1 MANTSAPKP
10 LPKKIGIVIP
20 AHNEAD
26 SISACLDAIKQAIA
40 PLSSDIAVQTVV
52 VLDSC
57 DDDTLSKV
65 QNAHVDWL
73 RCEFRCVGKVRDLGV
88 RYLIEQGA
96 DWIACTDADSMVE
109 ADWLMAQIKHLKA
122 EPTTTPTTMPTAM
135 ICGVVSV
142 DCWDALSESTK
153 QQYLAHY
160 QDCMN
165 HRHIHGANL
174 SFASQDYLAVGG
186 FDELTCH
193 EDVGLVKKFEQANLP
208 IIWSNL
214 VRVVTSSR
222 LDARAEE
229 GFAHFLRGLE
239 NQPLF

>member
-1 MANTSAPKP
+1 MANTPVSQR

-40 PLSSDIAVQTVV
+40 QLSSDIAVQTVV

-57 DDDTLSKV
+57 DDDTLLKV
-65 QNAHVDWL
+65 QNDHVDWL
-73 RCEFRCVGKVRDLGV
+73 CCEFRCVGKVRDLGV

-122 EPTTTPTTMPTAM
+122 EPTAM
-135 ICGVVSV
+135 ICGVVSI
-142 DCWDALSESTK
+142 DCWNALSENTK

-229 GFAHFLRGLE
+229 GFAHFLRDLE
-239 NQPLF
+239 NQPSA

>member
-1 MANTSAPKP
+1 MPNTPAPQRR
-10 LPKKIGIVIP
+10 PKKIGIVIP

-26 SISACLDAIKQAIA
+26 NISACLDAIKQAIA
-40 PLSSDIAVQTVV
+40 QLSSDIAVQMVV

-65 QNAHVDWL
+65 QNAHVDWM
-73 RCEFRCVGKVRDLGV
+73 RCEFRCVGKARDLGV

-96 DWIACTDADSMVE
+96 DWIACTDADSIVE
-109 ADWLMAQIKHLKA
+109 ADWLVAQIKHLKA
-122 EPTTTPTTMPTAM
+122 ETAAMPTAM

-229 GFAHFLRGLE
+229 GFAHF
-239 NQPLF
+239 

>member
-1 MANTSAPKP
+1 
-10 LPKKIGIVIP
+10 
-20 AHNEAD
+20 
-26 SISACLDAIKQAIA
+26 
-40 PLSSDIAVQTVV
+40 
-52 VLDSC
+52 
-57 DDDTLSKV
+57 
-65 QNAHVDWL
+65 
-73 RCEFRCVGKVRDLGV
+73 
-88 RYLIEQGA
+88 LIEQGA

-122 EPTTTPTTMPTAM
+122 EPAAM
-135 ICGVVSV
+135 ICGVVSI

-174 SFASQDYLAVGG
+174 SFASQDYVAVGG

-193 EDVGLVKKFEQANLP
+193 EDVGLVKKFEQADLP

-222 LDARAEE
+222 LDARADE

>member
-1 MANTSAPKP
+1 
-10 LPKKIGIVIP
+10 
-20 AHNEAD
+20 
-26 SISACLDAIKQAIA
+26 
-40 PLSSDIAVQTVV
+40 
-52 VLDSC
+52 
-57 DDDTLSKV
+57 
-65 QNAHVDWL
+65 
-73 RCEFRCVGKVRDLGV
+73 
-88 RYLIEQGA
+88 
-96 DWIACTDADSMVE
+96 MVE

-122 EPTTTPTTMPTAM
+122 EPTAM
-135 ICGVVSV
+135 ICGVVSI
-142 DCWDALSESTK
+142 DCWDALSERTK

-222 LDARAEE
+222 LDARAKE

-239 NQPLF
+239 NQPLA

>member
-1 MANTSAPKP
+1 MANTPISQR

-40 PLSSDIAVQTVV
+40 QLSSDIAVQTVV

-57 DDDTLSKV
+57 DDDTLSQV
-65 QNAHVDWL
+65 QNAHLDWL

-109 ADWLMAQIKHLKA
+109 SDWLVAQIKHLKA
-122 EPTTTPTTMPTAM
+122 ETAAM
-135 ICGVVSV
+135 ICGVVSI

-153 QQYLAHY
+153 QQYLTHY

-239 NQPLF
+239 NQPSA

>member
-1 MANTSAPKP
+1 MANTTTLKRRPQ
-10 LPKKIGIVIP
+10 KIGIVIP

-40 PLSSDIAVQTVV
+40 QLSSDIAVQTVV

-57 DDDTLSKV
+57 DDNTLSKV

-73 RCEFRCVGKVRDLGV
+73 SCEFRCVGKVRDLGV

-96 DWIACTDADSMVE
+96 DWIACTDADSVVE

-122 EPTTTPTTMPTAM
+122 ESTAM
-135 ICGVVSV
+135 ICGVVSI

-174 SFASQDYLAVGG
+174 SFASQDYMAVGG

-193 EDVGLVKKFEQANLP
+193 EDVGLVKKFEQANLS
-208 IIWSNL
+208 IIWSNV

>member
-1 MANTSAPKP
+1 MANTPVTQRR
-10 LPKKIGIVIP
+10 PKKIGIVIP

-40 PLSSDIAVQTVV
+40 QLSSNIAVQTVV

-57 DDDTLSKV
+57 DDDTLSNV

-73 RCEFRCVGKVRDLGV
+73 GCEFRCVGKVRDLGV

-109 ADWLMAQIKHLKA
+109 SDWLMAQIKHLKA
-122 EPTTTPTTMPTAM
+122 EPTAM
-135 ICGVVSV
+135 ICGVVSI
-142 DCWDALSESTK
+142 DCWDTLSESAK

-186 FDELTCH
+186 FDELICH

-222 LDARAEE
+222 LDARAQE
-229 GFAHFLRGLE
+229 GFAHFLRSLE
-239 NQPLF
+239 NQPSA

>member
-1 MANTSAPKP
+1 MANTTTPQRR
-10 LPKKIGIVIP
+10 PKKIGIVIP
-20 AHNEAD
+20 AHNESD
-26 SISACLDAIKQAIA
+26 SINACLDAIKQATVQ
-40 PLSSDIAVQTVV
+40 LSSDIAVQMVV

-57 DDDTLSKV
+57 DDDTLLKV
-65 QNAHVDWL
+65 QNDHVDWL
-73 RCEFRCVGKVRDLGV
+73 CCEFRCVGKVRDLGV

-122 EPTTTPTTMPTAM
+122 EPTAM
-135 ICGVVSV
+135 ICGVVSI
-142 DCWDALSESTK
+142 DCWNALSENTK

-222 LDARAEE
+222 LDARAKE

-239 NQPLF
+239 NQP

>member
-1 MANTSAPKP
+1 MPNTTAPKP

-26 SISACLDAIKQAIA
+26 TISACLDAIKQAIGQ
-40 PLSSDIAVQTVV
+40 LSSDIAVQTVV

-65 QNAHVDWL
+65 QDAHVDWL
-73 RCEFRCVGKVRDLGV
+73 SCEFRCVGKVRDLGV

-109 ADWLMAQIKHLKA
+109 ADWLVAQIKHLKA
-122 EPTTTPTTMPTAM
+122 ETAAM
-135 ICGVVSV
+135 ICGVVSI

-153 QQYLAHY
+153 QQYLTHY

-174 SFASQDYLAVGG
+174 SFASQDYLAAGG

-193 EDVGLVKKFEQANLP
+193 EDVRLVKKFEQANLP

-239 NQPLF
+239 NQPSA

>member
-1 MANTSAPKP
+1 MANTTAPHRQ
-10 LPKKIGIVIP
+10 LKKIGIVIP

-40 PLSSDIAVQTVV
+40 QLSSDIAVQPVV

-109 ADWLMAQIKHLKA
+109 ADWLVAQIKHLKA
-122 EPTTTPTTMPTAM
+122 EPTAM
-135 ICGVVSV
+135 ICGVVSI
-142 DCWDALSESTK
+142 DCWDALSENTK

-174 SFASQDYLAVGG
+174 SFTSQDYVAVGG

-193 EDVGLVKKFEQANLP
+193 EDVGLVKKFEQANLS

-222 LDARAEE
+222 LDARADE
-229 GFAHFLRGLE
+229 GFAHFLRDLE
-239 NQPLF
+239 NQPSA

>member
-1 MANTSAPKP
+1 MANTTAPHRQ
-10 LPKKIGIVIP
+10 LKKIGIVIP

-40 PLSSDIAVQTVV
+40 QLSSDIAVQPVV

-109 ADWLMAQIKHLKA
+109 ADWLVAQIKHLKA
-122 EPTTTPTTMPTAM
+122 EPTAM
-135 ICGVVSV
+135 ICGVVSI
-142 DCWDALSESTK
+142 DCWDALSENTK

-174 SFASQDYLAVGG
+174 SFTSQDYVAVGG

-193 EDVGLVKKFEQANLP
+193 EDVGLVKKFEQANLS

-222 LDARAEE
+222 LDARADE

-239 NQPLF
+239 NQPSA

>member
-1 MANTSAPKP
+1 MANTTAPKP

-26 SISACLDAIKQAIA
+26 TISACLDAIKQAIGQ
-40 PLSSDIAVQTVV
+40 LSSDIAVQTVV

-65 QNAHVDWL
+65 QDAHVDWL
-73 RCEFRCVGKVRDLGV
+73 SCEFRCVGKVRDLGV

-109 ADWLMAQIKHLKA
+109 ADWLVAQIKHLKA
-122 EPTTTPTTMPTAM
+122 ETAAM
-135 ICGVVSV
+135 ICGVVSI

-153 QQYLAHY
+153 QQYLTHY

-174 SFASQDYLAVGG
+174 SFASQDYLAAGG

-193 EDVGLVKKFEQANLP
+193 EDVRLVKKFEQANLP

-239 NQPLF
+239 NQPSA

>member
-1 MANTSAPKP
+1 MANTPVTQR

-40 PLSSDIAVQTVV
+40 QLSSDIAVQTVV

-57 DDDTLSKV
+57 DDDTLSQV
-65 QNAHVDWL
+65 QNAHLDWL

-109 ADWLMAQIKHLKA
+109 SDWLVAQIKHLKA
-122 EPTTTPTTMPTAM
+122 ETAAM
-135 ICGVVSV
+135 ICGVVSI

-153 QQYLAHY
+153 QQYLTHY

-193 EDVGLVKKFEQANLP
+193 EDVGLVKKFEQADLP

-222 LDARAEE
+222 LDARADE

-239 NQPLF
+239 NRPLF

>member
-1 MANTSAPKP
+1 MANTTAPHRQ
-10 LPKKIGIVIP
+10 LKKIGIVIP

-40 PLSSDIAVQTVV
+40 QLSSDIAVQPVV

-122 EPTTTPTTMPTAM
+122 EPTAM
-135 ICGVVSV
+135 ICGVVSI
-142 DCWDALSESTK
+142 DCWDALSENTK

-174 SFASQDYLAVGG
+174 SFTSQDYVAVGG

-193 EDVGLVKKFEQANLP
+193 EDVGLVKKFEQANLS

-222 LDARAEE
+222 LDARADE

-239 NQPLF
+239 NQTSA